1 MERKTVIIVFLGLV
15 AAGALIWGG
24 HEYRQVQ
31 AKTTEISQI
40 KRQKA
45 ALLKTQAHLKGTV
58 VAANQAEQAA
68 VKAQEQLKNNS
79 ADNQTIQTSNA
90 TMVANITTVF
100 NGLYNYN
107 QDTYQQRQAKVKHW
121 LAPKLNQQYF
131 GGKRQL
137 YGDGSQVTSKLTQL
151 RVYRQAV
158 SGAQLKVLVVAKY
171 KSKYASAK
179 TWNAGTSVYEVTYD
193 GAKQQVTAI
202 DSLISKTD

>member
-1 MERKTVIIVFLGLV
+1 M
-15 AAGALIWGG
+15 
-24 HEYRQVQ
+24 
-31 AKTTEISQI
+31 
-40 KRQKA
+40 
-45 ALLKTQAHLKGTV
+45 
-58 VAANQAEQAA
+58 AANQAKQAA
-68 VKAQEQLKNNS
+68 VKAQERVKNNS
-79 ADNQTIQTSNA
+79 ADNQTVQTINA

-107 QDTYQQRQAKVKHW
+107 QDTYQQRQGKVKQW

-131 GGKRQL
+131 GGKSQL

-171 KSKYASAK
+171 KSKYANAK

>member
-15 AAGALIWGG
+15 TAGALIWGG
-24 HEYRQVQ
+24 YEYRQVQ
-31 AKTTEISQI
+31 AKTTEISQV

-45 ALLKTQAHLKGTV
+45 ALLKKQAYLKGTV
-58 VAANQAEQAA
+58 VAANQAKQAA
-68 VKAQEQLKNNS
+68 VKAQERVKNNS
-79 ADNQTIQTSNA
+79 ADSQTVQTSNA

-107 QDTYQQRQAKVKHW
+107 QDTYPQRQAKVKHW
-121 LAPKLNQQYF
+121 LAPKLNHQYF
-131 GGKRQL
+131 GGKSQL

-171 KSKYASAK
+171 KSKYASTK
-179 TWNAGTSVYEVTYD
+179 TCNTGTSVHEVTYD
-193 GAKQQVTAI
+193 DAKQQVTAI
-202 DSLISKTD
+202 DSLISKTN